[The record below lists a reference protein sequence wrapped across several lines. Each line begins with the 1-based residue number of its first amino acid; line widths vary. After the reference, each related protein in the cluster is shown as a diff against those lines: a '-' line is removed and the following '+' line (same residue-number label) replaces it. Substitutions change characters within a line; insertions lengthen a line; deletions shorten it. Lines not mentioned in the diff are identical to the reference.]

1 MRNLNI
7 KSDEAYELAH
17 FIAKRTGQSVTQAV
31 IEILKREKRA
41 LTADE
46 LIAKWTAIGGANR
59 DRLDPAFI
67 NWNYADDLYD
77 ENGLP
82 K

>member
-7 KSDEAYELAH
+7 KSDETYDLAN
-17 FIAKRTGQSVTQAV
+17 FIAKRTGKSMTLAVTDA
-31 IEILKREKRA
+31 LKREKRA
-41 LTADE
+41 LVAQE
-46 LIAKWTAIGGANR
+46 LITKWTAIGKNNR
-59 DRLDPAFI
+59 DRLDPAFL
-67 NWNYADDLYD
+67 NWDYNVEMYD